1 MADKGTVQKNEKT
14 YTVAGYTF
22 NSKEEAQEA
31 KDELNAIK
39 YVSAKTDGK
48 DPKQVYLL
56 YNTILDKELF
66 KTAVGLDYLKELQQF
81 LYIHDEIPND
91 KIRPIPINSELRKAL
106 GEKREFT
113 KVRGEMLKLRR
124 EVDKYKDR
132 SVKLIIVNVVLLLVI
147 LAMVVIL
154 KTSSTPT
161 IIDYENKLQDKYAS
175 WQEQLQSQEA
185 SLRDRENELR

>member
-1 MADKGTVQKNEKT
+1 MADKNTVQKKEKT

-66 KTAVGLDYLKELQQF
+66 KTPVGLDYLKELQQF
-81 LYIHDEIPND
+81 LYIRNEIPNE
-91 KIRPIPINSELRKAL
+91 KIRPIPINSDLKEAL
-106 GEKREFT
+106 DEKREYT
-113 KVRGEMLKLRR
+113 KVKGELRSLKR
-124 EVDKYKDR
+124 EVEKYKDR
-132 SVKLIIVNVVLLLVI
+132 SVKLIIVNIILLIVI
-147 LAMVVIL
+147 AAMAVIL

-161 IIDYENKLQDKYAS
+161 VIDYENKLQDKYAS
-175 WQEQLQSQEA
+175 WQEQLESQEA
-185 SLRDRENELR
+185 SLRDRENQLK